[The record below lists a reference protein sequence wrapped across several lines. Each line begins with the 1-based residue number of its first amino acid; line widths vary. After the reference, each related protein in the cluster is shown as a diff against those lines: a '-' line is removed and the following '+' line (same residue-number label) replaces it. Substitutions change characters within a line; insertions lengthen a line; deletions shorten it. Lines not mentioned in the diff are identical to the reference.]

1 MMDEISK
8 TYIVIEVDDHE
19 SSISEN
25 VDNALIESIWEDLD
39 GHVDREY
46 IRRAVLEARA
56 RYQHATIKTFIPIFT
71 RRYVLNKLHQSR
83 LKDRTRASG

>member
-46 IRRAVLEARA
+46 IRPGGQSKISAC
-56 RYQHATIKTFIPIFT
+56 Y
-71 RRYVLNKLHQSR
+71 HQD
-83 LKDRTRASG
+83 LQTDIHPALCFG